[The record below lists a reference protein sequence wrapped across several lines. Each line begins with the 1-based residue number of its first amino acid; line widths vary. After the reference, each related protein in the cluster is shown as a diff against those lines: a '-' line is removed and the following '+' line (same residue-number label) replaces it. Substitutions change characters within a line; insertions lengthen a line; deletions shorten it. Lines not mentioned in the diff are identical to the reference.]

1 MIATPIDV
9 WNVATFDQGINE
21 RLRGA
26 SDLIRKYFETDRR
39 QQRER
44 TLSHHCGPP
53 PSNPFAAGFLKF
65 QEELSAQIADRTIRA
80 WHYTRLMD
88 DEADAII
95 VRGAVPSTLETI
107 KARLDRQVGAGLF
120 PSEMADALFTAS
132 PFHGSQHDAR
142 AGKFWLT
149 SLPRTID
156 DGGVELLLS
165 SWGGEAVYFWQD
177 DEMLQAQLATLGRP
191 RVIEAAVPLALT
203 NHRYDASCALVASF
217 ARTLGCQ
224 TDTPSF
230 DLYVTQPLGP
240 EAILAVHSEGD
251 MIFDQIGRGYPTDFA
266 SDI

>member
-120 PSEMADALFTAS
+120 TSEMADALFTAS

-203 NHRYDASCALVASF
+203 NHRYDASCALVASWPLPSQRLSSRPT
-217 ARTLGCQ
+217 RTLPPAS
-224 TDTPSF
+224 T
-230 DLYVTQPLGP
+230 
-240 EAILAVHSEGD
+240 EAA
-251 MIFDQIGRGYPTDFA
+251 T
-266 SDI
+266 